1 VGGAVG
7 GTCPPSTQ
15 FLYAPPVTG
24 PNPQGIMFN
33 DNNPNILNQ
42 KAIFGDVNYKLTPT
56 LKLTAGLRFYKFDI
70 SNNANQ
76 RGLGTA
82 SGDATPTIASA
93 SGSNTSLL
101 PRVNL
106 SYEPTSDLTV
116 YSTIA
121 KGSRPGGVNLPIP
134 LVPFSQGA
142 FYYCGPGTGPSYLN
156 TQPSYYAPDDIW
168 SVEVGEKARL
178 ADRRFT
184 VNADVFYVKWHN
196 IQQLVVLSCGYPYN
210 TNVGDA
216 KTYGPEL
223 EMAAKITDAITVDL
237 AGAYTQAYISS
248 PNGTPGLPI
257 TAGTR
262 VTSIPKYTGNLAVS
276 YEAMLPK
283 DYKMTFRVAES
294 YVGPVYDT
302 AYYGETLGSYGL
314 MDFRLGVGKE
324 RWMASLF
331 GTNLTDKHAGLTIDN
346 TVFAW
351 QQPTITRVSTNQPRT
366 IGLAFETKF

>member
-1 VGGAVG
+1 
-7 GTCPPSTQ
+7 
-15 FLYAPPVTG
+15 
-24 PNPQGIMFN
+24 MFN

-70 SNNANQ
+70 SNSANQ

-82 SGDATPTIASA
+82 NGNSIPTIASA

-101 PRVNL
+101 PKVNL
-106 SYEPTSDLTV
+106 SYEPTTDLTV
-116 YSTIA
+116 YSTVA

-156 TQPSYYAPDDIW
+156 SQPSYYAPDDIW

-257 TAGTR
+257 TSGTR

-276 YEAMLPK
+276 YEAMLRQ
-283 DYKMTFRVAES
+283 DYKLTFRLAEA

-314 MDFRLGVGKE
+314 MDFRMGVGKE
-324 RWMASLF
+324 RWTASLF